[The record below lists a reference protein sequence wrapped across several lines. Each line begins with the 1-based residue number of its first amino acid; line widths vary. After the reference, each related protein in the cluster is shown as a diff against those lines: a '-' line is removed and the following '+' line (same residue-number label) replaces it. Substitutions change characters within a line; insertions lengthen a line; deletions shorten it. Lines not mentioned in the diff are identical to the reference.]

1 MYFCILTALKMNVG
15 HRNSIAVKAK
25 ELLTEFQSWL
35 HPLTSSDFE
44 AGLED
49 LDLCNILNHKKCCV

>member
-1 MYFCILTALKMNVG
+1 MNVG
-15 HRNSIAVKAK
+15 HHNSIAVKAK